1 MQCSGKRA
9 PRGPAR
15 LVGASSMIAGVCVST
30 DFPGRSP
37 RARALSTLGLLP
49 LILLA
54 ACKGGAASEDTGN
67 DAGET
72 GSEPPTAPA
81 CDVGSAGSEVVA
93 APELSITLANRW
105 REAWLGSAAVADLD
119 GDGAKE
125 IIVPRG
131 NQILVWRLDG
141 SIAWSYEAE
150 GGRIWASPVVADLDA
165 DGALEIAFAAREQL
179 YMLEADGSLA
189 AGFPVSWEDE
199 LRSLAAGDLDGDA
212 ELELVVAPAHG
223 GPTDVMQAFNPD
235 GSVVAGFPPNQ
246 AGASGCDEAC
256 YLAGCFDQNLAVGD
270 LDGDGRADVVAP
282 HDNAY
287 ASIHRSSGEAF
298 DAAPEFTNATKT
310 PGVRYLH
317 AIEEA
322 QMGWAPDEQTANQ
335 AHFTNTAPAIADLD
349 GDGQSEV
356 IMLGSVQNAAQNDRE
371 RGVALWVVGADAK
384 RRPGFETPAHA
395 PDFLA
400 GLWDFEGTN
409 LVGATNQVSVADIDA
424 DEPGLEVVFAG
435 FDGKIHAVSADGRFL
450 WSTSYTTST
459 NVLTAGVA
467 IADLSADGI
476 PEIVFNSYG
485 TEDES
490 GALFILDAGGNLLHQ
505 VPLPRR
511 GAMPVPTLADVDD
524 DGVLDIVVS
533 LKDAED
539 GVESVRIY
547 RVPSAQTNCV
557 LWPTGRGN
565 DLRNGWVP
573 PQ

>member
-1 MQCSGKRA
+1 
-9 PRGPAR
+9 
-15 LVGASSMIAGVCVST
+15 MIV
-30 DFPGRSP
+30 
-37 RARALSTLGLLP
+37 L
-49 LILLA
+49 
-54 ACKGGAASEDTGN
+54 GAAMAQSRVRRRPLKLVCGLALTCAALVSCKNGGSEGSGDVGM

-72 GSEPPTAPA
+72 GSMPPTAPA
-81 CDVGSAGSEVVA
+81 CEAGTNGSATVA

-119 GDGAKE
+119 DDGANE

-141 SIAWSYEAE
+141 SIAWSFEAD

-165 DGALEIAFAAREQL
+165 DGALEVAFAAREQL
-179 YMLEADGSLA
+179 YMLDAAGNLA
-189 AGFPVSWEDE
+189 PGFPVSWDDE

-212 ELELVVAPAHG
+212 ELELVVAPARG
-223 GPTDVMQAFNPD
+223 GPTDVMHAFNPD
-235 GSVVAGFPPNQ
+235 GSAVPGFPPL
-246 AGASGCDEAC
+246 GSGSSGCDDAC

-270 LDGDGRADVVAP
+270 LDGDGRADIVAP

-287 ASIHRSSGEAF
+287 ASIHRSTGEAF

-317 AIEEA
+317 ALDEA
-322 QMGWAPDEQTANQ
+322 HQGWAPDEQSANQ

-349 GDGQSEV
+349 GDGQVEV
-356 IMLGSVQNAAQNDRE
+356 VMLGSVQNAAQNDRE
-371 RGVALWVVGADAK
+371 RGVALWVVGPDAK
-384 RRPGFETPAHA
+384 RRPGFESPAHA

-400 GLWDFEGTN
+400 GLWDFDSTN

-435 FDGKIHAVSADGRFL
+435 FDGRIHAVSSDGRFL
-450 WSTSYTTST
+450 WSTSYTTSS

-476 PEIVFNSYG
+476 PEIIFNSYG
-485 TEDES
+485 TADDS
-490 GALFILDAGGNLLHQ
+490 GALFVLDAGGNLLHQ

-511 GAMPVPTLADVDD
+511 GAMPVPTIADVDG
-524 DGVLDIVVS
+524 DGTLDIVVS

-539 GVESVRIY
+539 GVESVRVY

-565 DLRNGWVP
+565 DLRNGYVAP
-573 PQ
+573 G